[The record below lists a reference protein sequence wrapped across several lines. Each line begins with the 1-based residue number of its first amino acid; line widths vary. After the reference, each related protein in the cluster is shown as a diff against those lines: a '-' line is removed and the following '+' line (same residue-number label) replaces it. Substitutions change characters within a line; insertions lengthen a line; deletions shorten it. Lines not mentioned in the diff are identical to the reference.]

1 MTLTDLN
8 FHSILG
14 KSRSVSLADKQNLP
28 FCEAFLWEVQR
39 MSCVAPAGL
48 EHRATESIPFHGF
61 IIPKG
66 TVNVFLVGPLKW
78 KRLSY

>member
-1 MTLTDLN
+1 
-8 FHSILG
+8 
-14 KSRSVSLADKQNLP
+14 
-28 FCEAFLWEVQR
+28 

-66 TVNVFLVGPLKW
+66 TVKDFLVGKQDDFSNQCEIMCCNDE
-78 KRLSY
+78 LSSMMS